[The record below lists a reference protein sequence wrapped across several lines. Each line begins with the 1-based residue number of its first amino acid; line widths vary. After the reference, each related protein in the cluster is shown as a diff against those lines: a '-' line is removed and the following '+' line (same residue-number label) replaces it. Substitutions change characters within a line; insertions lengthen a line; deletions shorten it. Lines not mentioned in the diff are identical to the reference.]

1 LLLTIRKRRDI
12 LETSK
17 EMTCELS
24 GRRVRIRN
32 WKGFIVERTQD
43 EQA

>member
-1 LLLTIRKRRDI
+1 MTIRKRRDI

-17 EMTCELS
+17 EMTCELP

-32 WKGFIVERTQD
+32 WKRLYSRKDTG
-43 EQA
+43 